1 MEKLQRRIENPHKN
15 TVLVPEILSENFKS
29 FVKTRGSVFNRHST
43 VPNVISRSLMFS
55 TSVEEKPGKKKWK
68 KLSEIMGTD
77 NQIEIWHMG
86 TPLNQFDLNIYLY
99 LLSRAG
105 FDLVVRINIFE
116 IQEYFG
122 LVGGSSYDYI
132 RDRLDNLQQAIFAF
146 YEKEDGKPQR
156 KMLYKGALLRGID
169 FVDGKMNIPL
179 HTPLAALLR
188 DNSWSYVSMNSRLSF
203 GKKQKAM
210 ALHIWMCTHQP
221 QENGFC
227 VKKEYLKEA
236 FGTPNMSMK
245 SFMAEFKERAI
256 QPLIEGNFITKVV
269 YEEDYVRFWW
279 DTSYKKQAKK
289 NKKNQ
294 GLTQKTVHPHQ

>member
-15 TVLVPEILSENFKS
+15 TVLIPEVLSENFKN
-29 FVKTRGSVFNRHST
+29 FVKIRGSVFNRHST
-43 VPNVISRSLMFS
+43 VPNIISRSLMFS
-55 TSVEEKPGKKKWK
+55 SSAEDQTGKRKWV

-77 NQIEIWHMG
+77 NQIEIWHTG
-86 TPLNQFDLNIYLY
+86 VPLNQFDLNIYLY

-105 FDLVVRINIFE
+105 LDLVVRVTSHQ

-122 LVGGSSYDYI
+122 MGDSGGAYEYVKS
-132 RDRLDNLQQAIFAF
+132 RLDNLQQAIFAF

-156 KMLYKGALLRGID
+156 RMLYKGALIRGID

-179 HTPLAALLR
+179 QTPLAALLR

-210 ALHIWMCTHQP
+210 ALHIWMCSHQP
-221 QENGFC
+221 QEHGFC

-245 SFMAEFKERAI
+245 SFMAEFKKSAI

-269 YEEDYVRFWW
+269 YEDTYVRFWW
-279 DTSYKKQAKK
+279 DTSYKKPAK
-289 NKKNQ
+289 NSKKIKQ
-294 GLTQKTVHPHQ
+294 